1 MNTDKILYLHI
12 GMPKTGTSSL
22 QLFLMQNPEA
32 LAQNNCSYPMM
43 PGRYPMVSP
52 NRNAHFLVG
61 KIMNADGS
69 ADMEKTKE
77 IEKQSFELLEQ
88 VFQRTDRVILSDEAI
103 WNTPEAYY
111 YYNGG
116 TMDWSVYRW
125 TERDNPCHP
134 SYYMDSDR
142 AAACNVFASNL
153 GINCVLP
160 LVIFWIQNR

>member
-69 ADMEKTKE
+69 ADILFEQPQRAVTPG
-77 IEKQSFELLEQ
+77 QSAVFYDGDQ
-88 VFQRTDRVILSDEAI
+88 VLG
-103 WNTPEAYY
+103 
-111 YYNGG
+111 GG
-116 TMDWSVYRW
+116 TILAPVADG
-125 TERDNPCHP
+125 E
-134 SYYMDSDR
+134 
-142 AAACNVFASNL
+142 
-153 GINCVLP
+153 
-160 LVIFWIQNR
+160 

>member
-43 PGRYPMVSP
+43 PGRYPMVSL

-88 VFQRTDRVILSDEAI
+88 AFQRTDRVILSDEAI
-103 WNTPEAYY
+103 WNTYKGDHPECL
-111 YYNGG
+111 
-116 TMDWSVYRW
+116 
-125 TERDNPCHP
+125 EKI
-134 SYYMDSDR
+134 R
-142 AAACNVFASNL
+142 AFCEQH
-153 GINCVLP
+153 GIALKLIV
-160 LVIFWIQNR
+160 